1 MLHLLKNMQKL
12 SDKLYK
18 RYDAGLLTQNEY
30 LELLKPLDAEIEKIE
45 LALFNTH
52 LQDISV
58 YEKLFLKPTHL

>member
-1 MLHLLKNMQKL
+1 MLLLLKNMQKL
-12 SDKLYK
+12 SGKLYK

-45 LALFNTH
+45 LVLFNAH

-58 YEKLFLKPTHL
+58 CEKLFLKQTHL